1 MKKHDRISEQG
12 CCCKK
17 HCVSQGAVLCTFT
30 LDCQTYTLY
39 IDSALK
45 HTSHRTL
52 KMVNIFYNPRLL
64 KIHLKQKGS
73 WCSLFMFSDKFSC

>member
-17 HCVSQGAVLCTFT
+17 HCVSQEAILCTFT

-45 HTSHRTL
+45 HTSHATL
-52 KMVNIFYNPRLL
+52 EDG
-64 KIHLKQKGS
+64 Q
-73 WCSLFMFSDKFSC
+73 